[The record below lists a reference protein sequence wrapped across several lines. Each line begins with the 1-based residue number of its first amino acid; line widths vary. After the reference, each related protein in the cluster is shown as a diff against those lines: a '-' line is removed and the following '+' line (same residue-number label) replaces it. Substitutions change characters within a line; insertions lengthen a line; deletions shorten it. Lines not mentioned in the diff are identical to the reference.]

1 MGVTNVQLSDQIL
14 MCNGAPL
21 DPAKDLAAYALP
33 VSPTVLSLS
42 TLAPPLCES
51 ECWVGHHLQGTD
63 ASGTKDVFLY
73 NKSHLRL
80 HGEPAPVETAR
91 PLAVDGE
98 TCQTACPWAKGPTG
112 SPMLS
117 LARCVQSRHLQWMRR
132 CRMHWTTPAAL

>member
-51 ECWVGHHLQGTD
+51 ECWV
-63 ASGTKDVFLY
+63 A
-73 NKSHLRL
+73 
-80 HGEPAPVETAR
+80 
-91 PLAVDGE
+91 PLAGHG
-98 TCQTACPWAKGPTG
+98 CQWHKRRLP
-112 SPMLS
+112 
-117 LARCVQSRHLQWMRR
+117 VQQEPSAVTWGASSGGNCQAPS
-132 CRMHWTTPAAL
+132 C